1 MKPRMHS
8 NPLGM
13 SQNCLEI
20 YLLLK
25 ESVKQWVHTGLIT
38 SPRPEG
44 LGIEHDTE
52 RVSDLRNKHG
62 MVIESDRNEH
72 LRLIREPQM
81 NPEQIKF
88 IWEEA
93 LIRGYMSLASRAKAK
108 LLGDEFTQQVGKA
121 LL

>member
-1 MKPRMHS
+1 MNQRMHS

-25 ESVKQWVHTGLIT
+25 ESVRQWVHTGLIT

-52 RVSDLRNKHG
+52 RVSDLRKKHG

-72 LRLIREPQM
+72 LRLMREPEM
-81 NPEQIKF
+81 SHVQIKF

-108 LLGDEFTQQVGKA
+108 LSGDTFIDQVGRA